1 MGMRKG
7 KISMKIKN
15 LLKRIAEYSEDA
27 DKKGLE
33 SKYVF
38 SVLDN
43 EKKCKIIIG
52 SVENKRTKVLDER
65 QKKEEEL
72 KVLTKDII
80 NQDFILVQTS
90 EYSIPIISL
99 DAEDLAECRTKF
111 LIVKNENIHEIIGI
125 EIIPIFYNSE
135 NKELIIMHREIK
147 IEREQIISEIK
158 LNKTQSHLMLK
169 EKNYIFFR

>member
-1 MGMRKG
+1 
-7 KISMKIKN
+7 MKIKN

-65 QKKEEEL
+65 QKK
-72 KVLTKDII
+72 
-80 NQDFILVQTS
+80 
-90 EYSIPIISL
+90 
-99 DAEDLAECRTKF
+99 R
-111 LIVKNENIHEIIGI
+111 KN
-125 EIIPIFYNSE
+125 
-135 NKELIIMHREIK
+135 
-147 IEREQIISEIK
+147 
-158 LNKTQSHLMLK
+158 
-169 EKNYIFFR
+169 